1 MPPLDL
7 TLDFAHALD
16 AVAFAED
23 RLAFRPDPW
32 QAQVL
37 RSARRQVILNCCR
50 QSGKST
56 TTAILS
62 LHTAIYEPSSLILLV
77 SPSQRQSRE
86 LFQKVTGFLRA
97 LEPAQELEEDNRL
110 SATLSNGSRIAS
122 LPGDARTVRGYS
134 APRLIILDEAAHLPD
149 DGELYTALRPMLS
162 VSKNGRL
169 ILLSTPNGRRGDFY
183 NIWTGGGDWE
193 RIKLV
198 GKECP
203 RISAEFL
210 ADELREL
217 GPLLFSQEYEG
228 QFIDAAASA
237 FSSELIDLALTA
249 DFERFMA

>member
-1 MPPLDL
+1 
-7 TLDFAHALD
+7 LD

-23 RLAFRPDPW
+23 SLAFRPDPW

-97 LEPAQELEEDNRL
+97 LEPVQELEVDNRL
-110 SATLSNGSRIAS
+110 SATLTNGSRIVS
-122 LPGDARTVRGYS
+122 LPGDPRTVRGYS

-149 DGELYTALRPMLS
+149 DGELYTALRPMLA
-162 VSKNGRL
+162 VSGNGRL
-169 ILLSTPNGRRGDFY
+169 VLLSTPNGRRGNFFE
-183 NIWTGGGDWE
+183 IWTGGEGWE
-193 RIKLV
+193 RVKIV

-203 RISAEFL
+203 RITAEFL
-210 ADELREL
+210 ENELQEL
-217 GPLLFSQEYEG
+217 GPQLFSQEYEG
-228 QFIDAAASA
+228 QFIDADASA
-237 FSSELIDLALTA
+237 FSSELIEMALVD
-249 DFERFMA
+249 DFERFLAA